1 MTRSVPWLGDVP
13 VLGHLFRFDG
23 STNRRKELLIIL
35 TPHVIRG
42 QEEGEYIKQVEM
54 ARMSWISCDMF
65 DWMNTN
71 PTISGQM
78 DDAGVQTIY
87 PDQAP
92 GFPGTEPQP
101 VPSPPEPGL
110 YNESQRPETQTDE
123 LPQLQM
129 PLNSDEESAE
139 PVIQRTSYKTEKPSE
154 TPRRKKSGKTVR
166 SSP

>member
-1 MTRSVPWLGDVP
+1 MSADGAVIRSPRVNIYYGHTTTVSAASGQTIVIGGLITSNNTSVTRSVPWLGDVP

-92 GFPGTEPQP
+92 GFRAL
-101 VPSPPEPGL
+101 SL
-110 YNESQRPETQTDE
+110 SQFHRPRTR
-123 LPQLQM
+123 PLQ
-129 PLNSDEESAE
+129 
-139 PVIQRTSYKTEKPSE
+139 
-154 TPRRKKSGKTVR
+154 
-166 SSP
+166 